1 MRLLAGCFPLLIGIA
16 PERYDAA
23 AVQGMHDAFEPYY
36 RRGQR
41 YALLSIQPRGSVAP
55 GAKERKMLMDWVGSP
70 RVLEYASRLCVGAA
84 AVVDG
89 AMMRGALTA
98 VLWVWKPPFPLHAAA
113 TVSEGIDHC
122 VQRLVA
128 AGVPLPAHAPELQ
141 IRAARTLEAALAEVR
156 RSA

>member
-1 MRLLAGCFPLLIGIA
+1 MRLLAECFPLLIGIA

-23 AVQGMHDAFEPYY
+23 AVQRMHEAFEPFY

-55 GAKERKMLMDWVGSP
+55 GAKERKMLIDWVGSP
-70 RVLEYASRLCVGAA
+70 RVQEYASRLCVGAA

-89 AMMRGALTA
+89 ALMRGALTA

-113 TVSEGIDHC
+113 TVSDGIDHC
-122 VQRLVA
+122 VERLVA
-128 AGVPLPAHAPELQ
+128 AGVPLPADLRELQ
-141 IRAARTLEAALAEVR
+141 ARGERLLEAALSDAR

>member
-1 MRLLAGCFPLLIGIA
+1 MRLLAECFPLLICIA
-16 PERYDAA
+16 PKRYDAA
-23 AVQGMHDAFEPYY
+23 AVQCLEDVFEPYF

-41 YALLSIQPRGSVAP
+41 YALLSIQPKGSVAP

-89 AMMRGALTA
+89 ALMRGALTA
-98 VLWVWKPPFPLHAAA
+98 VLWVWKPPFPLHAAGTA
-113 TVSEGIDHC
+113 AEGIDHC
-122 VQRLVA
+122 LQRLVA
-128 AGVPLPAHAPELQ
+128 AGVLLPADSRGLQ
-141 IRAARTLEAALAEVR
+141 SRAERTLEAALAEAC